1 MPQST
6 MGSPGTMIRSVT
18 ESQISNTVD
27 LPTQTIQGV
36 KYYPRAILVMHDGSA
51 VSDVELIGINDGD
64 TATVIR
70 NIPSGSVIPLQTKRI
85 LDNST
90 TATNIYAI
98 Y

>member
-18 ESQISNTVD
+18 KSDSADIS
-27 LPTQTIQGV
+27 TQTIQGV

-51 VSDVELIGINDGD
+51 VSNIALIGINDGD
-64 TATVIR
+64 TSTILLKVPA
-70 NIPSGSVIPLQTKRI
+70 GSVIPLQTKKV
-85 LDNST
+85 LSTGT